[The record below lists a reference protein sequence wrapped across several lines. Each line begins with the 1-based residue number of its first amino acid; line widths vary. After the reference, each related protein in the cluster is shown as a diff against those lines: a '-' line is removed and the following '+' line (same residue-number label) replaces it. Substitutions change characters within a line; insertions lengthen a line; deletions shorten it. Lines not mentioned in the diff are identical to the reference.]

1 MTLASSA
8 KDHFR
13 RGEWEEAY
21 VAARKADQS
30 DPEILYILGRTLEDN
45 KTYNALMK
53 RCAKAEIESD
63 DFYIYSG
70 GLMGFW
76 QDSFAGCGIYVAVKY
91 YVAALKSGNRAIIKK
106 INRRKAAYNLKL
118 LIFPLVLP
126 FFCLFDKEKRQLLL
140 LPVGL
145 AILSCI
151 WLKNPFVALAVCSA
165 IWLIPGLLFTLLL
178 LWAGH
183 SWDGLCQEKWKE
195 E

>member
-1 MTLASSA
+1 
-8 KDHFR
+8 
-13 RGEWEEAY
+13 
-21 VAARKADQS
+21 
-30 DPEILYILGRTLEDN
+30 
-45 KTYNALMK
+45 
-53 RCAKAEIESD
+53 
-63 DFYIYSG
+63 
-70 GLMGFW
+70 MGFW

-151 WLKNPFVALAVCSA
+151 WLKNPFVALAV
-165 IWLIPGLLFTLLL
+165 
-178 LWAGH
+178 
-183 SWDGLCQEKWKE
+183 
-195 E
+195 